1 MTILMIDKLDTL
13 DIDIVYDINMLQ
25 IVKLHDCHLSSDLQL
40 YGAVRCH

>member
-13 DIDIVYDINMLQ
+13 DIVYDINMLQ
-25 IVKLHDCHLSSDLQL
+25 IVKLHDCHFSSDLQL